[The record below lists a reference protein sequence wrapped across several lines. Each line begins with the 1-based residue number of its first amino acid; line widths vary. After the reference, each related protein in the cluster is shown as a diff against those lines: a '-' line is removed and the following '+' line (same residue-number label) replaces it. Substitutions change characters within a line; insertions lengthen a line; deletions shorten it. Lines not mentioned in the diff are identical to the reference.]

1 MLSRASSLVVKLAGK
16 FRQEAVHRNGRA
28 SEQLWEQLI
37 NIAAFAGRVV
47 FLQIEQC
54 IDLPRWHA
62 LLEHGFTLQPTTGYY
77 RGKPEK
83 SIVLE
88 IVEVQQSE
96 VTALANAI
104 RRLNGQKSVLIM
116 GLTGKAKKV
125 KR

>member
-1 MLSRASSLVVKLAGK
+1 MKTVYRIYTEDLNRSKIIRLASKTFDS
-16 FRQEAVHRNGRA
+16 
-28 SEQLWEQLI
+28 
-37 NIAAFAGRVV
+37 
-47 FLQIEQC
+47 
-54 IDLPRWHA
+54 
-62 LLEHGFTLQPTTGYY
+62 FTRHPTTGYY

-88 IVEVQQSE
+88 IVEAQQSE

-116 GLTGKAKKV
+116 GLTGKVKKV

>member
-1 MLSRASSLVVKLAGK
+1 MNTVYRIYTEDLNRSKIIRLASKTFDS
-16 FRQEAVHRNGRA
+16 
-28 SEQLWEQLI
+28 
-37 NIAAFAGRVV
+37 
-47 FLQIEQC
+47 
-54 IDLPRWHA
+54 
-62 LLEHGFTLQPTTGYY
+62 FTLQPTTGYY

-88 IVEVQQSE
+88 IVEAQQSE

-116 GLTGKAKKV
+116 GLTGKVKKV